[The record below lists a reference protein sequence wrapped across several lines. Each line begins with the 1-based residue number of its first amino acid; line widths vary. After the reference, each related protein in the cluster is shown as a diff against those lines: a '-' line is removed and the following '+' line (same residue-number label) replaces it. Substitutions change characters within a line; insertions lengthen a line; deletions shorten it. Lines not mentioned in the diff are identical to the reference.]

1 MKLWGW
7 FENFLKYRFLLGE
20 LVMREI
26 KLKYKRSVLGILWSV
41 LSPLLM
47 MLILNVVFSQLFRF
61 QIPNFLVYYLTGSL
75 VFGFM
80 QEATNGALFSV
91 FGNAGLINK
100 VYLPKYVFPV
110 AKTVSAFVN
119 FGFSLI
125 ALIIV
130 TLFTGILPG
139 FALVTAPIL
148 FITLFAFVLGL
159 SLILGAYAVFFR
171 DLIHFHGIFMLMWM
185 YLTPIFY
192 PENIIPDNVAWIV
205 AVNPIYAYIKF
216 FRTIVLDRQFPSL
229 AQMTTCTAWGMASLI
244 LGLYVFKRNQ
254 NRFALYF

>member
-1 MKLWGW
+1 MKVLGW
-7 FENFLKYRFLLGE
+7 FNNFLKYRFLLSE
-20 LVMREI
+20 LVLREI

-47 MLILNVVFSQLFRF
+47 MLILDVVFSQLFRF

-75 VFGFM
+75 IFGFM

-100 VYLPKYVFPV
+100 VYLPKYVFPI

-130 TLFTGILPG
+130 TLITGVMPS

-148 FITLFAFVLGL
+148 FVTLFSFVLGL
-159 SLILGAYAVFFR
+159 SLILSAYAVFFR

-192 PENIIPDNVAWIV
+192 PENIVPAKIHWLVLG
-205 AVNPIYAYIKF
+205 NPIYTYVKF
-216 FRTIVLDRQFPSL
+216 FRTIIIDMRFPDISQIVVCFLWGIASL
-229 AQMTTCTAWGMASLI
+229 A
-244 LGLYVFKRNQ
+244 LGLYIFKRSQ